1 MAEIIDGKLI
11 RNEVSQNSFGGTE
24 LIALR
29 MIDTIDPELL
39 NKVNI
44 IHSRVRK
51 LPNNGKPNILV
62 LHDLPLDPESQFLK
76 LKENLNL
83 FSKIVCVSNWQLQMY
98 HSYLNLPYSKSIVI
112 NNGIFP
118 IESDIA
124 KFNNIEK
131 IKLIYHT
138 TPHRGLEIL
147 IPCFVKLAEIH
158 KDITLDVYSSF
169 EIYGWK
175 QRDSTYQTL
184 FDIAKTHSQINY
196 HGTVSN
202 EVVREALKDT
212 HIFAYP
218 SIWLETSCLCLIE
231 AMSASNIILS
241 SNIGALPETSMG
253 FTELYQFNEDKE
265 QHANIFYN
273 KLNNTISDV
282 RNKKYNLENIKI
294 QKQRTDYNYNWNK
307 KIVPQWEQLIKEI
320 L

>member
-1 MAEIIDGKLI
+1 MTEIIDSKLV

-29 MIDTIDPELL
+29 MIDTIDHELL

-51 LPNNGKPNILV
+51 LPDNGKPNILV

-175 QRDSTYQTL
+175 QRDSIYQTL
-184 FDIAKTHSQINY
+184 FDIAKTHPQINY

-253 FTELYQFNEDKE
+253 FTELYQFNENKE
-265 QHANIFYN
+265 QHVNIFYN
-273 KLNNTISDV
+273 KLNNIINDV

-294 QKQRTDYNYNWNK
+294 QKQRTDYNYNWVK
-307 KIVPQWEQLIKEI
+307 KLVPQWEQLIKEI